1 MSGIKFPGGSR
12 AAKPLEQSTHK
23 LKLNLALSLSL
34 SQPYLAHQKWVELWR
49 PELANTILWPF
60 PPRPPA
66 THENPSG
73 GQRRRQTNMSQYVRS
88 PPLLRIPTT
97 AGWRGPNAA
106 LWITIWPGFSQLK
119 QGSVWRARFI
129 LLLVAHSTLG
139 QTYFGGERHNLPT
152 HHLLWNSRN
161 ESNLLL
167 PILALFFFLTIL
179 LPVCCRPALA
189 GKLFQG
195 WALVRV
201 WAVWSWVAPLAGN
214 TNTPA
219 RSLVHSLRLGTS
231 IWSGGRQPT
240 GSSDCRSSSLLLARV
255 SHLRPLHFFPLGDGM
270 RIGREKEREK
280 KQPPP
285 QKRKT
290 RQDTTACE
298 TKKKKTTEFVREEP
312 RKRIEKESIHHAS
325 LFVMETAKVER
336 GDGRYGCVTLGRT
349 EVWNVPKQP
358 SVRQWRQMAF
368 L

>member
-1 MSGIKFPGGSR
+1 MGKHISEGSD
-12 AAKPLEQSTHK
+12 
-23 LKLNLALSLSL
+23 
-34 SQPYLAHQKWVELWR
+34 
-49 PELANTILWPF
+49 TIYPHIIF
-60 PPRPPA
+60 YEIQG
-66 THENPSG
+66 TNP
-73 GQRRRQTNMSQYVRS
+73 TCYYRS
-88 PPLLRIPTT
+88 
-97 AGWRGPNAA
+97 W
-106 LWITIWPGFSQLK
+106 
-119 QGSVWRARFI
+119 
-129 LLLVAHSTLG
+129 H
-139 QTYFGGERHNLPT
+139 
-152 HHLLWNSRN
+152 
-161 ESNLLL
+161 
-167 PILALFFFLTIL
+167 FFFLTIL

-298 TKKKKTTEFVREEP
+298 TKKKKLP
-312 RKRIEKESIHHAS
+312 NSSEKSQGSE
-325 LFVMETAKVER
+325 
-336 GDGRYGCVTLGRT
+336 
-349 EVWNVPKQP
+349 
-358 SVRQWRQMAF
+358 
-368 L
+368 

>member
-23 LKLNLALSLSL
+23 LKLNLALSL

-167 PILALFFFLTIL
+167 PILALFFF
-179 LPVCCRPALA
+179 
-189 GKLFQG
+189 
-195 WALVRV
+195 W
-201 WAVWSWVAPLAGN
+201 
-214 TNTPA
+214 
-219 RSLVHSLRLGTS
+219 
-231 IWSGGRQPT
+231 
-240 GSSDCRSSSLLLARV
+240 RSSYRFVVVRLLLANYFKDGLSCV
-255 SHLRPLHFFPLGDGM
+255 FGLFGPGSHH
-270 RIGREKEREK
+270 
-280 KQPPP
+280 
-285 QKRKT
+285 
-290 RQDTTACE
+290 
-298 TKKKKTTEFVREEP
+298 
-312 RKRIEKESIHHAS
+312 
-325 LFVMETAKVER
+325 
-336 GDGRYGCVTLGRT
+336 
-349 EVWNVPKQP
+349 
-358 SVRQWRQMAF
+358 
-368 L
+368 

>member
-1 MSGIKFPGGSR
+1 MTCAFHFAPCRPLHTWANIFRRGATQFTHTSSFMKFKERIQPVITDPG
-12 AAKPLEQSTHK
+12 T
-23 LKLNLALSLSL
+23 
-34 SQPYLAHQKWVELWR
+34 
-49 PELANTILWPF
+49 
-60 PPRPPA
+60 
-66 THENPSG
+66 
-73 GQRRRQTNMSQYVRS
+73 
-88 PPLLRIPTT
+88 
-97 AGWRGPNAA
+97 
-106 LWITIWPGFSQLK
+106 
-119 QGSVWRARFI
+119 
-129 LLLVAHSTLG
+129 
-139 QTYFGGERHNLPT
+139 
-152 HHLLWNSRN
+152 
-161 ESNLLL
+161 
-167 PILALFFFLTIL
+167 FFFLTIL

-312 RKRIEKESIHHAS
+312 RKRIEKESIHRAI

-358 SVRQWRQMAF
+358 SVRQ
-368 L
+368 